1 MHSCCSA
8 GRDAAPAVVDAGIV
22 VLVVLVVFVFLL
34 LLLFLSFLLCSC
46 CYSCFCCCCRRRFCC
61 FCCWPLLLLLVA
73 SSSSGMHRRRGLRDE
88 RIPLS
93 AGIAAASNKR
103 RSLAPFT
110 SSPALQFAPPQWRG
124 AFNTACKL
132 RRCLRCCKAPN
143 MMYLLLTT
151 QCSSMVVRIGSA
163 KLRRRMG
170 HWGLNPGPPA
180 R

>member
-1 MHSCCSA
+1 MF
-8 GRDAAPAVVDAGIV
+8 
-22 VLVVLVVFVFLL
+22 LLFFLFLL
-34 LLLFLSFLLCSC
+34 LLSPSVQFFLLLAVA
-46 CYSCFCCCCRRRFCC
+46 
-61 FCCWPLLLLLVA
+61 PAAALVG

>member
-1 MHSCCSA
+1 MF
-8 GRDAAPAVVDAGIV
+8 
-22 VLVVLVVFVFLL
+22 LLLFLFLL
-34 LLLFLSFLLCSC
+34 LLSPSVLLFLLLAVA
-46 CYSCFCCCCRRRFCC
+46 
-61 FCCWPLLLLLVA
+61 PAAALVG

-103 RSLAPFT
+103 RSLAPF
-110 SSPALQFAPPQWRG
+110 SSLPALQFAPSQWRG